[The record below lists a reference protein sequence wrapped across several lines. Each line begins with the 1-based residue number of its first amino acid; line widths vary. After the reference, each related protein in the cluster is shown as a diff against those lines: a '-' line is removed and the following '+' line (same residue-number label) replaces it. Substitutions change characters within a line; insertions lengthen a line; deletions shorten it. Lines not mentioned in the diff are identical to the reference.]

1 MPAPKPVKLFFC
13 YAPEDETL
21 CKELEKHLALLERQ
35 GYITSWASRHVGAG
49 ADHRAAVKREMAA
62 ANVILLLVS
71 ADFLASD
78 DVYDVELD
86 QALVRREHGAHV
98 LGVLLRP
105 SDWKHGKLQSLEML
119 PREAG
124 REAGRTA
131 GRVLAVTSWPSHDTA
146 FSQVAEV
153 LRAKLRDWGY
163 VSRISLNPSEAHPRP
178 APRG

>member
-13 YAPEDETL
+13 YAPEDEPL
-21 CKELEKHLALLERQ
+21 RKELERHLTLLERQ
-35 GYITSWASRHVGAG
+35 RYITSWSSRLVGAG
-49 ADHRAAVKREMAA
+49 ADHRAAVRQEMAEA
-62 ANVILLLVS
+62 SIILLLVS

-86 QALVRREHGAHV
+86 QALARRELGAHV

-105 SDWKHGKLQSLEML
+105 TDWKHGKLQSLEML

-124 REAGRTA
+124 RAAGHA
-131 GRVLAVTSWPSHDTA
+131 VPVTSWSSHDAA
-146 FSQVAEV
+146 FAQVAEV

-163 VSRISLNPSEAHPRP
+163 VSRISLNPSEAHPRS